1 MSRNLKKGKDQ
12 KGVKVKTSSVGVDFI
27 KGWEKYRGYVYPD
40 ASGVPT
46 IYYGHV
52 VLPGESFNGTALE
65 GVIVLRRDLL
75 IAESAV
81 ARLIK
86 VPLTPNMHAALV
98 SFTFNLGGGA
108 LQRSAL
114 RSRLNRGEYAYAAEQ
129 FGRWVFD
136 NGRRLKGLVRRRAA
150 ERVLFLS

>member
-1 MSRNLKKGKDQ
+1 MR
-12 KGVKVKTSSVGVDFI
+12 TSVAGVDFI
-27 KGWEKYRGYVYPD
+27 KGWEKYKDHIYPD

-46 IYYGHV
+46 VYWGHV

-65 GVIVLRRDLL
+65 GVIILRKDLL
-75 IAESAV
+75 ISESAV

-86 VPLTPNMHAALV
+86 APLTSNMHAALV
-98 SFTFNLGGGA
+98 SFTFNLGGGS

-114 RSRLNRGEYAYAAEQ
+114 RARLNRQEYDYAAEQ

-136 NGRRLKGLVRRRAA
+136 NGRRLRGLVRRRAA
-150 ERVLFLS
+150 ERILFLS

>member
-1 MSRNLKKGKDQ
+1 M
-12 KGVKVKTSSVGVDFI
+12 KTSLAGVDFI
-27 KGWEKYRGYVYPD
+27 KGWEKYKDHIYPD

-65 GVIVLRRDLL
+65 GVMILRKDLL

-86 VPLTPNMHAALV
+86 APLTPNMHAALV

-114 RSRLNRGEYAYAAEQ
+114 RARLNRGEYEWAAAQ
-129 FGRWVFD
+129 FGRWIYD
-136 NGRRLKGLVRRRAA
+136 NGVRLKGLVRRRAA